1 MRKKILIVIFACLCL
16 VSVTKF
22 SSITLKA
29 ESSYE
34 NQIEENVDEIIG
46 AFDFDEFQDIVDNL
60 VQDGNGV
67 FDGDSFAE
75 KVKKLINGDYE
86 VNFTTILS
94 IIFSYFI
101 DSFKS
106 VIPIMCMVCVIA
118 IVSNLLMQ
126 SKSSASSKSV
136 GDIVHFACFALIV
149 MILFS
154 VTKQVIQVSI
164 DAISSIKSQME
175 LTFPILLTLM
185 ASIGSGV
192 SVGIFQPL
200 VAILS
205 GGMITVFQVII
216 LPLFI
221 FSVVFS
227 VVGNLSDNIKLNKF
241 CDIFNSVFKTLIGF
255 IFTLFTAFLSIQG
268 ISAGSYDGLSVK
280 TAKFAIK
287 SYIPFLG
294 GYLSDGL
301 SLIITSSVLVKNAVG
316 MAGLLLLLA
325 TVLKP
330 ITIIISLKLC
340 LTILSGVL
348 QPVADKRVCDFTGS
362 LAKSLNMLIATLLGV
377 AFAYLIA
384 VGLIMCCS
392 NIAF

>member
-1 MRKKILIVIFACLCL
+1 MKKKILIVLLISLCL
-16 VSVTKF
+16 LIGFKGQH
-22 SSITLKA
+22 ILLHA
-29 ESSYE
+29 ETGYE
-34 NQIEENVDEIIG
+34 NQIEENVDEIID
-46 AFDFDEFQDIVDNL
+46 AFDFDDFQEIINNL
-60 VQDGNGV
+60 TQEEDGIFN
-67 FDGDSFAE
+67 GDSFAE
-75 KVKKLINGDYE
+75 KVKKLINGDYQIS
-86 VNFTTILS
+86 FTNVIS
-94 IIFSYFI
+94 IIFLFFI
-101 DSFKS
+101 DSFKNI
-106 VIPIMCMVCVIA
+106 IPFMCMVCVIA

-126 SKSSASSKSV
+126 SKSSSSSKSV
-136 GDIVHFACFALIV
+136 GDVVHFACFSLIV
-149 MILFS
+149 MILFAI
-154 VTKQVIQVSI
+154 TKQVIDISSN
-164 DAISSIKSQME
+164 AISSIKNQME

-185 ASIGSGV
+185 ASVGGGV

-205 GGMITVFQVII
+205 GGIITVFESII

-221 FSVVFS
+221 FSIVFS
-227 VVGNLSDNIKLNKF
+227 IVGNLSSDIKLNKF

-255 IFTLFTAFLSIQG
+255 IFTLFTAFLTLQG

-316 MAGLLLLLA
+316 MAGLLLLLS
-325 TVLKP
+325 TILKP
-330 ITIIISLKLC
+330 LTIIISLKLC

-348 QPVADKRVCDFTGS
+348 QPIADKRVCDFTGS
-362 LAKSLNMLIATLLGV
+362 LAKSLNMLIATLVGV
-377 AFAYLIA
+377 AFAYLIT

-392 NIAF
+392 NIGF